1 MTRRAIC
8 LTHVSPVIEHRVE
21 TSKRRKTLYIGRRV
35 TYHTDG
41 ARISLREFGGVT
53 RRTRDVSRHFRFRSA
68 GGSKMTDK
76 TRHPSVLLRVVTKPR
91 EILSR
96 LAVNVIVQGRGRWLG
111 HVREKDPET
120 EYA

>member
-8 LTHVSPVIEHRVE
+8 LTYVPPVIEHRVE

-35 TYHTDG
+35 TYPTDG

-53 RRTRDVSRHFRFRSA
+53 RRTRDVSRHFRFRGA
-68 GGSKMTDK
+68 GVSNMTDK
-76 TRHPSVLLRVVTKPR
+76 TRHSSVLLRVVTKPR

-96 LAVNVIVQGRGRWLG
+96 LAANVIVQGRGCRLG
-111 HVREKDPET
+111 QVRENDPET